1 MCVSLRIKK
10 SGGKNLDIETAVESM
25 EIKNKKEQKTGFRK
39 FKDSV
44 MKKIIYFVATFN
56 IIIVFLI
63 FLFILKNSTKFFDEY
78 SIVKFFSGKEWIS
91 LSEIYGLLPLLAGSA
106 WVTFI
111 ALIIAVP
118 ISVITAVYIS
128 KFANKNMRE
137 TLKIIIETMA
147 AIPSVVLG
155 YIGLAVIAGPI
166 QQIFNLNTGLTAF
179 TGGVILAFMAL
190 PTMISIADDAIRALD
205 ESYEKA
211 SLALGANRVQT
222 IVKVILPAAFPGIFA
237 GIMLGFGRIIGETM
251 TVLMV
256 TGNSANLTTNPLM
269 PVRTMTAT
277 IAAEMGE
284 VVNGSAH
291 YYSLFTIG
299 LVLFGITFITNTL
312 ADFFINR
319 ARKKMKG

>member
-1 MCVSLRIKK
+1 M
-10 SGGKNLDIETAVESM
+10 DIETTVGIIES
-25 EIKNKKEQKTGFRK
+25 KNRKQLKTGFRK
-39 FKDSV
+39 LKDSV
-44 MKKIIYFVATFN
+44 MKYIIYAIAAFN

-63 FLFILKNSTKFFDEY
+63 FLFILKNSLKFFDEY
-78 SIVKFFSGKEWIS
+78 SIVKFFSGKDWVS
-91 LSEIYGLLPLLAGSA
+91 LSEIYGLLPLAVGSA

-111 ALIIAVP
+111 ALLIAVP
-118 ISVITAVYIS
+118 ISIVTAVYIS
-128 KFANKNMRE
+128 KFAKKNMRE

-155 YIGLAVIAGPI
+155 YIGLAIVAEVIKK
-166 QQIFNLNTGLTAF
+166 IFNLDTGFNTF

-190 PTMISIADDAIRALD
+190 PTMISISDDAIRALD

-211 SLALGANRVQT
+211 SLALGANRIQT

-251 TVLMV
+251 TVLML
-256 TGNSANLTTNPLM
+256 TGNSANMAKTPFM
-269 PVRTMTAT
+269 PARTMTAT

-284 VVNGSAH
+284 VVNGSTH
-291 YYSLFTIG
+291 YYSLFAIG

>member
-1 MCVSLRIKK
+1 M
-10 SGGKNLDIETAVESM
+10 DIETTVGIIES
-25 EIKNKKEQKTGFRK
+25 KNRKQLKTGFRK
-39 FKDSV
+39 LKDSV
-44 MKKIIYFVATFN
+44 MKYIIYAIAAFN

-63 FLFILKNSTKFFDEY
+63 FLFILKNSLKFFDEY
-78 SIVKFFSGKEWIS
+78 SIVKFFSGKDWVS
-91 LSEIYGLLPLLAGSA
+91 LSEIYGLLPLAVGSA

-111 ALIIAVP
+111 ALLIAVP
-118 ISVITAVYIS
+118 ISIVTAVYIS
-128 KFANKNMRE
+128 KFAKKNMRE

-155 YIGLAVIAGPI
+155 YIGLAVISGPI
-166 QQIFNLNTGLTAF
+166 QKLFGLNTGLTAF

-190 PTMISIADDAIRALD
+190 PTMISISDDAIRALD

-211 SLALGANRVQT
+211 SLALGANRIQT
-222 IVKVILPAAFPGIFA
+222 IVKVIFPAAFPGIFA

-256 TGNSANLTTNPLM
+256 TGNSANITTNPLM

-291 YYSLFTIG
+291 YYSLFVIG

-312 ADFFINR
+312 ADFFINK